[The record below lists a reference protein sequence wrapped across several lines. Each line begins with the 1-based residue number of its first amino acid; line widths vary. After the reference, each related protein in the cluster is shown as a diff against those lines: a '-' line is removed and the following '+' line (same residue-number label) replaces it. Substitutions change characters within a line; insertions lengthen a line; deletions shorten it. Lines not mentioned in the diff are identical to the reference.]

1 MLGKLPEKG
10 QMDLFRPMLDSFIDE
25 RHELVALAN
34 AIDWSYFG
42 KEFSCYY
49 SEFGAPS
56 VPLRQISG
64 CLLLKQMYNLG
75 DETIAKA

>member
-34 AIDWSYFG
+34 AY
-42 KEFSCYY
+42 
-49 SEFGAPS
+49 
-56 VPLRQISG
+56 
-64 CLLLKQMYNLG
+64 
-75 DETIAKA
+75 

>member
-10 QMDLFRPMLDSFIDE
+10 QMDLFRPMFDSFIDE
-25 RHELVALAN
+25 CHELVVLAN
-34 AIDWSYFG
+34 AIDWSYFE

-56 VPLRQISG
+56 VPLRQIIG
-64 CLLLKQMYNLG
+64 CLWWVLKISIFGL
-75 DETIAKA
+75 I